1 MEPRFLMMRTS
12 GNLVFQ
18 RYGQDKV
25 DEVMRFGEP
34 DVEQF
39 GQGRALRPGDECPFA
54 QRLNET
60 VGNHELHR
68 GNLAGVEAEAC
79 NDFAEP

>member
-1 MEPRFLMMRTS
+1 MGFDALFPGQQRVAGEVEP
-12 GNLVFQ
+12 VF
-18 RYGQDKV
+18 GA
-25 DEVMRFGEP
+25 FGEP

-60 VGNHELHR
+60 VGNHELRR

-79 NDFAEP
+79 NDCAEP